1 MELKIKTSELKQ
13 ISSDITNTKEEI
25 DTLIYD
31 KFLQIVKKNYIVY
44 DKLEIDQSEEIKE
57 ITELITEF
65 DKRIENL
72 AYVLEE
78 KIIPEYSEVQSSIKK
93 VFNENFKN
101 RMYDLLKK

>member
-1 MELKIKTSELKQ
+1 MELKIKTAELKQ

-31 KFLQIVKKNYIVY
+31 KFLQIVKKNYKVY

>member
-1 MELKIKTSELKQ
+1 MELRIKTAELKQ

>member
-1 MELKIKTSELKQ
+1 MELKIKTAELKQ
-13 ISSDITNTKEEI
+13 MSSDITNTKEEI

-31 KFLQIVKKNYIVY
+31 KFLQIVKKNYKVY

>member
-1 MELKIKTSELKQ
+1 MELKIKTAELKQ
-13 ISSDITNTKEEI
+13 ISSDITTTKEEI

>member
-1 MELKIKTSELKQ
+1 MELKIKTAELKQ

-65 DKRIENL
+65 DKRIENV

-93 VFNENFKN
+93 VFDENFKN

>member
-1 MELKIKTSELKQ
+1 MELKIKTAELKQ